1 MSFDNLPNELLLMII
16 EPYKRCHQRSPRT
29 GQASVSSIEQ
39 ADNTRRL
46 AGFARVSKTWYGVI
60 APILYSTYVKPDN
73 AYHRSSPPIATLA
86 PLYAQ
91 PNKNLR
97 LFLRSIITRPKLAR
111 DVKKLVLGSWDHTMT
126 CFQYNNMLSSESGL
140 ANSLRQSSVAIPP
153 GDFLRSGYKAT
164 LLSLRLTPAP
174 PCTRVAQFV
183 TNLFGGDEDAEVG
196 LLIALTPNVHEL
208 YLRQRVD
215 LGPFFW
221 PLYNDYGTNSALTG
235 ALSRLDKITLDLP
248 RNGFYPYR
256 RLFSWLSD
264 VEFLSSLTVE
274 GCNTE
279 IANLI
284 SVLGGPQLSH
294 LNLQTCNL
302 NVLQG
307 TIRLKHLRWI
317 VPGNAGFR
325 PTFDEWN
332 RCKAVLSLQKDSL
345 ESLHLEG
352 DYFLT
357 GGFDRSEISFKDF
370 KRLKSLKI
378 QQQFLFG
385 YQRASSLL
393 LDDLLPECLERFEV
407 TVCMYDLVIAL
418 IYSLAR
424 RRHRTNLT
432 HLTLGPFWK
441 LPSIL
446 LSRCLRRQ
454 CARTGVKFK
463 LDANIRL
470 G

>member
-39 ADNTRRL
+39 ADNTRLL

-73 AYHRSSPPIATLA
+73 AYRRSSPPIATLA

-111 DVKKLVLGSWDHTMT
+111 DVTKLVLGSWDHTMT
-126 CFQYNNMLSSESGL
+126 CFQYNNMLSSASGL

-164 LLSLRLTPAP
+164 LLSLRLT
-174 PCTRVAQFV
+174 VAQFV

-235 ALSRLDKITLDLP
+235 ALSRLDTITWISREMD
-248 RNGFYPYR
+248 F
-256 RLFSWLSD
+256 
-264 VEFLSSLTVE
+264 T
-274 GCNTE
+274 
-279 IANLI
+279 LI
-284 SVLGGPQLSH
+284 
-294 LNLQTCNL
+294 T
-302 NVLQG
+302 
-307 TIRLKHLRWI
+307 
-317 VPGNAGFR
+317 
-325 PTFDEWN
+325 
-332 RCKAVLSLQKDSL
+332 DSL
-345 ESLHLEG
+345 VG
-352 DYFLT
+352 
-357 GGFDRSEISFKDF
+357 
-370 KRLKSLKI
+370 
-378 QQQFLFG
+378 
-385 YQRASSLL
+385 
-393 LDDLLPECLERFEV
+393 C
-407 TVCMYDLVIAL
+407 
-418 IYSLAR
+418 
-424 RRHRTNLT
+424 
-432 HLTLGPFWK
+432 
-441 LPSIL
+441 
-446 LSRCLRRQ
+446 
-454 CARTGVKFK
+454 
-463 LDANIRL
+463 
-470 G
+470 